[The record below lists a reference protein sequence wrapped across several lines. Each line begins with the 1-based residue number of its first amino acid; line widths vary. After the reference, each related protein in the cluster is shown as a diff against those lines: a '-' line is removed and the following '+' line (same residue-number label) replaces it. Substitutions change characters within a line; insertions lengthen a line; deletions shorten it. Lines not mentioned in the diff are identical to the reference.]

1 MTSPG
6 QNWLL
11 YDGDCPFCSR
21 YVAYL
26 RLREAVGPVTLADA
40 RSHSELLDEALQHGY
55 DLDEGMLL
63 KLDGRYYH
71 GAECINVL
79 ALLTTS
85 SGIFNRMNRAVFRS
99 KTVARL
105 AYPALRLGRNL
116 ALKLLGREQ
125 LKQTNAA
132 H

>member
-1 MTSPG
+1 MPSPDN
-6 QNWLL
+6 NWLL

-26 RLREAVGPVTLADA
+26 RLREAIGPVTLADA
-40 RSHSELLDEALQHGY
+40 RSHPELLEEARQHAY

-71 GAECINVL
+71 GADCINAL

-85 SGIFNRMNRAVFRS
+85 SGIFNRLNRAAFRS
-99 KTVARL
+99 KTVSRF

-125 LKQTNAA
+125 IKQTNAA

>member
-1 MTSPG
+1 MPSPG

-26 RLREAVGPVTLADA
+26 RLREAVGPVTVADA
-40 RSHSELLDEALQHGY
+40 RSHPELLAEALEHAY
-55 DLDEGMLL
+55 DLNEGMLL

-71 GAECINVL
+71 GADCINVL
-79 ALLTTS
+79 ALLSTP
-85 SGIFNRMNRAVFRS
+85 SGIFNRVNRVLFRS
-99 KTVARL
+99 KAVSRL
-105 AYPALRLGRNL
+105 SYPALRAGRNL

-125 LKQTNAA
+125 IKQTNAA

>member
-1 MTSPG
+1 MLSPG
-6 QNWLL
+6 DNWLL

-40 RSHSELLDEALQHGY
+40 RSYPNLLDEALQHAY

-71 GAECINVL
+71 GADCINAL
-79 ALLTTS
+79 ALLTTP
-85 SGIFNRMNRAVFRS
+85 SGFFNRVNRVLFRS
-99 KTVARL
+99 KMVSRL
-105 AYPALRLGRNL
+105 AYPALRAGRNL

-125 LKQTNAA
+125 IKQTNAA